1 MFYFYTCM
9 MDEHDLEKLDPK
21 RTNLEED
28 KIVLEYSKERLR
40 AVYDLYPTKLEQDL
54 ELLKAVKDQ
63 DSVVTLAIKYRIEQK
78 KILLK
83 LIDIYDNELLKLIK
97 EDIL

>member
-1 MFYFYTCM
+1 

-40 AVYDLYPTKLEQDL
+40 AVYDLYPTKLEYDL
-54 ELLKAVKDQ
+54 ELLKSINDYDEIK
-63 DSVVTLAIKYRIEQK
+63 SLAIRYRIEQK
-78 KILLK
+78 KLLLR